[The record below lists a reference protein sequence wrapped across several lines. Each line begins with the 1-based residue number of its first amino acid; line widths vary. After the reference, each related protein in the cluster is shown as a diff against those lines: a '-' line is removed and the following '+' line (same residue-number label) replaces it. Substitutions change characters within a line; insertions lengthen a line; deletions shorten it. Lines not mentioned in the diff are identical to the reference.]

1 MPHRSVNARIQAS
14 TERCAAY
21 TGLEIGARIL
31 RIGLTQE
38 HVSCVDPLRGYAQI
52 REVAEKRRALQRMQT
67 VEGI

>member
-31 RIGLTQE
+31 PQE